1 MEDLQGRGA
10 ATGLPSRGVHL
21 LDPVVGALP
30 WGHPS
35 GAPSLELPR
44 VQMVSLSLLLV
55 VGETR
60 LLAAPREGKATSSAC
75 SNRTPI
81 RWSLTFKSAR
91 ATGRRGSTPKEL
103 SEKFGILHT
112 VHPRAGP
119 SALSSDYPPDHRK
132 GRKSL
137 IRYHLAPICLRLRP
151 QFTASLGQ
159 KGGL

>member
-1 MEDLQGRGA
+1 MERLPGSLQEASTCLTPWSGHSHGGIRVVPQVWSCPVSRWCHSRSSLWSERPGYLVHRG
-10 ATGLPSRGVHL
+10 
-21 LDPVVGALP
+21 
-30 WGHPS
+30 
-35 GAPSLELPR
+35 
-44 VQMVSLSLLLV
+44 Q
-55 VGETR
+55 
-60 LLAAPREGKATSSAC
+60 GKATSSAC

-119 SALSSDYPPDHRK
+119 SALSSVYPPAHRK
-132 GRKSL
+132 GRKSH

>member
-1 MEDLQGRGA
+1 VAPEILQSLLQGVGPAGLEMEHLQGRGA

-60 LLAAPREGKATSSAC
+60 LLAAPRAGEGHFVSVLQPDADPLVLDVQVRTSD
-75 SNRTPI
+75 RP
-81 RWSLTFKSAR
+81 
-91 ATGRRGSTPKEL
+91 TGFYTEGA
-103 SEKFGILHT
+103 FGE
-112 VHPRAGP
+112 VR
-119 SALSSDYPPDHRK
+119 
-132 GRKSL
+132 
-137 IRYHLAPICLRLRP
+137 HLAHSPPASRTLCLV
-151 QFTASLGQ
+151 
-159 KGGL
+159 K